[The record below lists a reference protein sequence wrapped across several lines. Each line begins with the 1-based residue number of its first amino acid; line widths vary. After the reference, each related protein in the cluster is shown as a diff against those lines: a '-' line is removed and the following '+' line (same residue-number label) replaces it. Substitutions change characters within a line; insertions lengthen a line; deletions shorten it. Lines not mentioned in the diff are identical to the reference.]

1 MTGRMQA
8 GSHPALWAIGA
19 ALLFGLTT
27 PIAKVLQLPPFEL
40 AGLLYLGAG
49 AGLCAIRWIRDR
61 RWAPSGLR
69 RQDLKWLSGSIFFGG
84 IVAPVCLMIGLS
96 RATAATASLL
106 LNFESLFTALLAWF
120 AFKEHAGRRV
130 VVGMLS
136 VFAGGIVLSGLVG
149 GTEVAGSGAGWIV
162 LACLGWALDNN
173 LTRPIS
179 GSDALF
185 IAAAK
190 GLVAGTVN
198 FAIALLTGSVVTS
211 ATLVAG
217 ALSLG
222 LIGYGLS
229 LVLFILSLRGLG
241 AARTGA
247 YFATAPFIGAAF
259 AFAVLREPLTA
270 NLLLGG
276 VLMLIGVVLHVTE
289 EHSHEHEHEAL
300 THAHAHVHDEHHQHE
315 HDFPWPAGKAHA
327 HEHTH
332 PPIRHRHPHYPDLHH
347 QHTH

>member
-1 MTGRMQA
+1 MQA

-84 IVAPVCLMIGLS
+84 IVAPVCLMTGLS

>member
-1 MTGRMQA
+1 M
-8 GSHPALWAIGA
+8 
-19 ALLFGLTT
+19 LFGLTT
-27 PIAKVLQLPPFEL
+27 PIAKLLELPPFEL
-40 AGLLYLGAG
+40 AGLLYLGVG
-49 AGLCAIRWIRDR
+49 TGLCVIRWLRDR
-61 RWAPSGLR
+61 RWAPSGLG
-69 RQDLKWLSGSIFFGG
+69 RQDLKWLSGSILFGG

-96 RATAATASLL
+96 RASAATASLL

-136 VFAGGIVLSGLVG
+136 VFAGGIVLSGVVG
-149 GTEVAGSGAGWIV
+149 GTDVAGSGAGWIV

-190 GLVAGTVN
+190 GIVAGTVN
-198 FAIALLTGSVVTS
+198 FAIALLMGGVITS
-211 ATLVAG
+211 AALIAA

-222 LIGYGLS
+222 LVGYGLS
-229 LVLFILSLRGLG
+229 LVLFIFSLRALG

-259 AFAVLREPLTA
+259 AFAVLREPLTVS
-270 NLLLGG
+270 LLLGG

-289 EHSHEHEHEAL
+289 EHTHDHEHEAL

-315 HDFPWPAGKAHA
+315 HDFPWLADKAHA

>member
-1 MTGRMQA
+1 M
-8 GSHPALWAIGA
+8 
-19 ALLFGLTT
+19 LFGLTT
-27 PIAKVLQLPPFEL
+27 PIAKVLELPPFEL

-49 AGLCAIRWIRDR
+49 TGLCVIRWLRDR
-61 RWAPSGLR
+61 RWAPSGLG
-69 RQDLKWLSGSIFFGG
+69 RQDLKWLSGSILFGG

-130 VVGMLS
+130 VAGMLS
-136 VFAGGIVLSGLVG
+136 VFAGGVILSGVVG
-149 GTEVAGSGAGWIV
+149 GTEIAGSGAGWIV

-190 GLVAGTVN
+190 GIVAGTVN
-198 FAIALLTGSVVTS
+198 FAIALVTGSVLTS
-211 ATLVAG
+211 ATLIAG

-229 LVLFILSLRGLG
+229 LVLFILSLRALG

-259 AFAVLREPLTA
+259 AFAILHESLTA
-270 NLLLGG
+270 HLLLGG
-276 VLMLIGVVLHVTE
+276 ALMLLGVVLHVTE
-289 EHSHEHEHEAL
+289 EHSHEHEHESL
-300 THAHAHVHDEHHQHE
+300 THTHAHMHDEHHQHE
-315 HDFPWPAGKAHA
+315 HDFRSPVGKAHT

>member
-1 MTGRMQA
+1 MTSRAQA
-8 GSHPALWAIGA
+8 GFHPALWAIGA

-27 PIAKVLQLPPFEL
+27 PIAKGLALPAFEL

-61 RWAPSGLR
+61 RWAASGLR
-69 RQDLKWLSGSIFFGG
+69 RQDLKWLSGSILFGG
-84 IVAPVCLMIGLS
+84 ILAPVCLMLGLS

-130 VVGMLS
+130 VVGMLC
-136 VFAGGIVLSGLVG
+136 VFAGGIVLSGVVG
-149 GTEVAGSGAGWIV
+149 GTDVAGSGAGWIV

-185 IAAAK
+185 IAATK
-190 GLVAGTVN
+190 GIVAGAVN
-198 FAIALLTGSVVTS
+198 FAIALLMGGVITS
-211 ATLVAG
+211 ATLMPA

-222 LIGYGLS
+222 LVGYGLS
-229 LVLFILSLRGLG
+229 LVLFILSLRTLG

-259 AFAVLREPLTA
+259 AFAVLREPVTA
-270 NLLLGG
+270 SLLVGG
-276 VLMLIGVVLHVTE
+276 VLMLIGVALHVTE

-300 THAHAHVHDEHHQHE
+300 THAHTHVHDEHHRHE
-315 HDFPWPAGKAHA
+315 HDFPWSADQAHA
-327 HEHTH
+327 HEHAH
-332 PPIRHRHPHYPDLHH
+332 LPIRHRHPHYPDLHH